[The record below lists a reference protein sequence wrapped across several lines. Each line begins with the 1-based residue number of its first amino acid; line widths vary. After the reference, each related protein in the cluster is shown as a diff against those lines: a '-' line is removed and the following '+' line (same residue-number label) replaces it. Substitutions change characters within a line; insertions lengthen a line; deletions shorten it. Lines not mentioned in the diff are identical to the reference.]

1 MRNKHAKTLLV
12 IVAEAT
18 LEARLVRDARQ
29 LGAHVWTVVEV
40 RGGAVEG
47 EREGLWEADRT
58 IELKVVCDAPAAEA
72 IASHVL
78 DQYGAHYSIAL
89 YFGDVSVLR
98 ADHF

>member
-1 MRNKHAKTLLV
+1 MIDKHSKTLLV

-47 EREGLWEADRT
+47 EREGRWEADRT
-58 IELKVVCDAPAAEA
+58 IELKVVCDAPSAEA
-72 IASHVL
+72 IARHVL
-78 DQYGAHYSIAL
+78 DRYAANYSVAL
-89 YFGDVSVLR
+89 YFAEVGVVR